1 MKSIIKSVLTAVTV
15 AFLSMSADAA
25 AAKAAKGGVKR
36 YPLKTC
42 IVTDNDLDSMGG
54 ERKLVYQGQ
63 EVKFCCAPC
72 VKKFNKNPGKYLSKL

>member
-1 MKSIIKSVLTAVTV
+1 MKSTMLIAITALVT
-15 AFLSMSADAA
+15 AFIAPSAEAA
-25 AAKAAKGGVKR
+25 PAKVQKGGTKR

-54 ERKLVYQGQ
+54 ERKLVYRGQ

-72 VKKFNKNPGKYLSKL
+72 IKKFNKNPDKYLSKL